1 MKWKYHIR
9 KTKEYSVH
17 ETSLCSVQSRQNR
30 GVFQKQM
37 KHTTTC
43 AKAVNA
49 AMDKNDKDKSYEM
62 YRTFENISKLQ
73 ATWFKEPKRTFG
85 NTYPLEMSKV
95 AYL

>member
-1 MKWKYHIR
+1 
-9 KTKEYSVH
+9 
-17 ETSLCSVQSRQNR
+17 
-30 GVFQKQM
+30 M